1 MSDREPPQR
10 VTVVDIDVSFGH
22 MVALIIKLALAAV
35 PAMLVLGA
43 VGAVAFAF
51 IAGFL
56 AKS

>member
-1 MSDREPPQR
+1 VSDREPPQR

-51 IAGFL
+51 VAGFL